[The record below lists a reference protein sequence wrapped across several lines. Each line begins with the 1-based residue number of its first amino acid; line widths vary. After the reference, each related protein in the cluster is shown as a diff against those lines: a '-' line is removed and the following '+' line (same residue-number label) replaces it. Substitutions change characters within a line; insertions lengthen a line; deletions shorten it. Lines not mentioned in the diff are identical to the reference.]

1 MKVGDKVE
9 IIPSHICPVVNLH
22 SIKLTWTS
30 KLMHNMLHYQTS
42 YQVKIIFKSL
52 PYLLPNVI
60 SSD

>member
-1 MKVGDKVE
+1 M
-9 IIPSHICPVVNLH
+9 PSHICPVVNLH